1 MRRSIGALIAM
12 AVGAFCF
19 VAMETLPVGLLPLIA
34 GDFGISLPGAGLLV
48 TGYGLTVALMSVPLA
63 HLTRKVPRRRL
74 MAVLLAVFVVATGAS
89 AWAATFELLLGA
101 RVAVALSQSVFWAV
115 VGPAAASLF
124 SVEVRG
130 RAAATVFSGSALAP
144 MLGVPAGTWLG
155 QQAGWRSAFFALA
168 GLGLLALVLVV
179 ALMPSLPVGEGHA
192 ATGTAPSTRRYVLL
206 VVLTVLVV
214 GGIYAAFTYTTPF
227 LTDVAKFPESAVSA
241 VLLLRGVVDLA
252 GVIVGGMLVDRR
264 PHLVLIGS
272 VALTL
277 VSLLGLGV
285 LGPSRVATAT
295 LLALSGF
302 ALGAMSPALTARVL
316 EVAPGNSDLASAGTS
331 AAFNLGI
338 AGGAALGGLVL
349 GPGGL
354 RATAL
359 IGGVLVAAALAL
371 TVLDRAY
378 AGRVIAAPGRAS

>member
-1 MRRSIGALIAM
+1 MSRAVGALIAM

-34 GDFGISLPGAGLLV
+34 GDFGISLPDAGLLV
-48 TGYGLTVALMSVPLA
+48 TGYGLTVAIMSVPLA
-63 HLTRKVPRRRL
+63 HLTRKVPRRLL
-74 MAVLLAVFVVATGAS
+74 MAVLLAVFVVATLAS
-89 AWAATFELLLGA
+89 AQAASFEFLLAA

-115 VGPAAASLF
+115 VGPAAASLL

-155 QQAGWRSAFFALA
+155 QQAGWRAAFFALA
-168 GLGLLALVLVV
+168 GLGLLAFVLVV
-179 ALMPSLPVGEGHA
+179 VLMPTRPVGEGHA
-192 ATGTAPSTRRYVLL
+192 ATGTAPSMRRYVLL
-206 VVLTVLVV
+206 VALTILIVS
-214 GGIYAAFTYTTPF
+214 GTYAAFTYTTPF

-241 VLLLRGVVDLA
+241 VLLLRGVVDLG
-252 GVIVGGMLVDRR
+252 GVILGGMLVDRR

-272 VALTL
+272 VVLTL
-277 VSLLGLGV
+277 LSLLGLWA
-285 LGPSRVATAT
+285 LGPSQVATAA

-349 GPGGL
+349 SLSGL

-359 IGGVLVAAALAL
+359 IGGLLVVAALAL
-371 TVLDRAY
+371 TVLDRSWSRRPVPQAV
-378 AGRVIAAPGRAS
+378 GR